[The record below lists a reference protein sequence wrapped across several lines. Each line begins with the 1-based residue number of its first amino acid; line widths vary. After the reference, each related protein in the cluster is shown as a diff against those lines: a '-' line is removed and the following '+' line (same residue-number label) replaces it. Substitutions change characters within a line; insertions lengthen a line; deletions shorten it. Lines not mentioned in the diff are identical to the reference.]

1 MKYLLNTS
9 RKLRSITTV
18 RLKALL
24 KRSEALLMN
33 GDELRRKNIFPSRDS
48 SGFIQV
54 KMLFIF
60 ILLLLLV
67 TREFFYFNERHIY
80 KENDPFKITYSIT
93 HEPKKNTFSQYFF
106 IDRLMVTTALYP
118 SYHFGET
125 IVIDG
130 KVSKK
135 QTKKGNILVVE
146 NPTIS
151 KIERTNAIISV
162 AKFVRERTNRAAQR
176 TLPQR
181 EAGLLLGVVLGVRD
195 KIDNE
200 YYKMLKNA
208 GVLHVI
214 AASGQNVSIVAALL
228 LAIFLRLVKRK
239 QALLFTSIGV
249 LIYAALTGFDPP
261 IVRASVMAILAFV
274 ALFFGRQSSSLYA
287 LFLTAWAMLFY
298 QPQEL
303 TDVSFQL
310 SFLSTF
316 GILSIKPI
324 LDRALGWKILGVV
337 KDDITTTLSAQIATF
352 PIIIMVFGTYS
363 LLSFPINIMVLWT
376 VPIIMIF
383 GGIGAVFSI
392 VSPILAIP
400 FLLVCYPFLAY
411 FTGIIVF
418 FSRFHSQLTLEN
430 LPFSVLAGYYLILF
444 ALVVR
449 FGKNQVRKK

>member
-1 MKYLLNTS
+1 MKY
-9 RKLRSITTV
+9 
-18 RLKALL
+18 
-24 KRSEALLMN
+24 
-33 GDELRRKNIFPSRDS
+33 
-48 SGFIQV
+48 
-54 KMLFIF
+54 LFIF
-60 ILLLLLV
+60 ILLLLLT
-67 TREFFYFNERHIY
+67 TREFFYFNERQIY
-80 KENDPFKITYSIT
+80 KENDSFKITYSIN
-93 HEPKKNTFSQYFF
+93 HEPKKDTFSQYFF
-106 IDRLMVTTALYP
+106 VDGLMVTTALYP

-135 QTKKGNILVVE
+135 QTKKGDMLVVE
-146 NPTIS
+146 NPAIS
-151 KIERTNAIISV
+151 KIERTNVIIWIV
-162 AKFVRERTNRAAQR
+162 KFVRERANKSAQR

-200 YYKMLKNA
+200 YYRMLKNA

-239 QALLFTSIGV
+239 QALLFTSLGV
-249 LIYAALTGFDPP
+249 LIYATLTGFDPP

-303 TDVSFQL
+303 IDVSFQL
-310 SFLSTF
+310 SFLSTI

-324 LDRALGWKILGVV
+324 LDRVVGWKILGIV
-337 KDDITTTLSAQIATF
+337 KEDITTTLSAQIATF
-352 PIIIMVFGTYS
+352 PIMIAVFGSYS
-363 LLSFPINIMVLWT
+363 LLSFPINILVLWA
-376 VPIIMIF
+376 VPLIMIF
-383 GGIGAVFSI
+383 GGIGTVFSLI
-392 VSPILAIP
+392 SPLLAFP

-411 FTGIIVF
+411 FTGIIAF
-418 FSRFHSQLTLEN
+418 FSRFNSQLTLEN
-430 LPFSVLAGYYLILF
+430 LPLSVLAGYYLILL
-444 ALVVR
+444 AIVIKA
-449 FGKNQVRKK
+449 GYRKTEKK